1 MGYGFHEDGLKAG
14 LNAARQLLA
23 DAGTRR
29 ERPAP
34 PWHRGRTRSGGRM
47 NPPGPLIGFGE
58 VRHRRLRPVGNAF
71 SYPTYFLMLPM
82 RQLRAQAAK
91 PWRSTAPAC

>member
-23 DAGTRR
+23 DAGARR

-34 PWHRGRTRSGGRM
+34 TPRVIE
-47 NPPGPLIGFGE
+47 LE
-58 VRHRRLRPVGNAF
+58 AV
-71 SYPTYFLMLPM
+71 
-82 RQLRAQAAK
+82 AA
-91 PWRSTAPAC
+91 

>member
-23 DAGTRR
+23 DAGARR

-34 PWHRGRTRSGGRM
+34 AGTRVIE
-47 NPPGPLIGFGE
+47 LE
-58 VRHRRLRPVGNAF
+58 AV
-71 SYPTYFLMLPM
+71 
-82 RQLRAQAAK
+82 AA
-91 PWRSTAPAC
+91 